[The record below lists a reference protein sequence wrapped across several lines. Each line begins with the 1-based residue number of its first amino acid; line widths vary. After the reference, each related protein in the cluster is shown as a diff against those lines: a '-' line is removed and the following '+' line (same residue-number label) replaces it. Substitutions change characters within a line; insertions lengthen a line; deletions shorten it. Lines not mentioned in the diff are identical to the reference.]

1 MTNVQP
7 LTCPKCES
15 QMLSTKW
22 FGVRTFQC
30 TGCAAVLV
38 EQESLQQFVDGAARF
53 GPSAHVDQA
62 PPAQP
67 YPPAPQPYPPAPPQQ
82 DYRGVMGGLFGGG
95 GHGYRRRGHH

>member
-1 MTNVQP
+1 
-7 LTCPKCES
+7 
-15 QMLSTKW
+15 MLSTKW

-30 TGCAAVLV
+30 TGCAAVLL

-53 GPSAHVDQA
+53 GPSAHIDQ

-67 YPPAPQPYPPAPPQQ
+67 YPPAPPQ
-82 DYRGVMGGLFGGG
+82 DYRGVVGGLFGGG

>member
-1 MTNVQP
+1 
-7 LTCPKCES
+7 
-15 QMLSTKW
+15 MLSTKW

-30 TGCAAVLV
+30 TGCAAVLL

-53 GPSAHVDQA
+53 GPSAHIDQPA
-62 PPAQP
+62 AQP
-67 YPPAPQPYPPAPPQQ
+67 YPPAPPQ

>member
-7 LTCPKCES
+7 LTCPKCAS

-30 TGCAAVLV
+30 TECAAVLL
-38 EQESLQQFVDGAARF
+38 EQDSLQQFVDGAARF
-53 GPSAHVDQA
+53 GPSAHIDQ
-62 PPAQP
+62 PSSQP
-67 YPPAPQPYPPAPPQQ
+67 YPPPQ
-82 DYRGVMGGLFGGG
+82 DYRGIMGGLFGGG